1 MTRGNEL
8 ITTASSLI
16 AAGLAEAGMQKRK
29 GDIFTRELVSG
40 VLGWVG
46 LNRAVRRTEGI
57 LEINPVIGVRHQEL
71 EQLVARFL
79 EEDFHPYVPP
89 TISIALGYL
98 TAEQRFRSW
107 LFDDKSDQRA
117 VAQTLVATITEFG
130 NPFMAAHSTLA
141 AIAKAME
148 AETGIPSDLA
158 YRLPVAY
165 VLIGDPAKAEA
176 YLSNKCAELGD
187 AENPYA
193 VRYRTFAS
201 RLLEFAAS
209 RGQ

>member
-8 ITTASSLI
+8 ITVASRLI
-16 AAGLAEAGMQKRK
+16 AAGLVETGMQRRK
-29 GDIFTRELVSG
+29 GDVFTRELVSG

-46 LNRAVRRTEGI
+46 LNRAVRKKEGI

-71 EQLVARFL
+71 EALVARL
-79 EEDFHPYVPP
+79 LDEDFHPYVPP

-98 TAEQRFRSW
+98 TAERRFRSW
-107 LFDDKSDQRA
+107 LFDDKSNQRA
-117 VAQTLVATITEFG
+117 VAQSLVATITEFG
-130 NPFMAAHSTLA
+130 DPFMRAHSTLGD
-141 AIAKAME
+141 IARAME
-148 AETGIPSDLA
+148 SDTGVPSDIA

-165 VLIGDPAKAEA
+165 VLMGEPAKAKE
-176 YLSNKCAELGD
+176 YLDDKCAELGT

-201 RLLEFAAS
+201 RLAEFAGS
-209 RGQ
+209 R